1 MRKFLWINGLA
12 CLLTLFACENKT
24 DKSPEARHVILIGLD
39 AFSSR
44 GLQKASTPAMNDMIA
59 GGALV
64 LHARCVVPT
73 VSTPNWTAM
82 LTGADPLQTG
92 VQDNSWQR
100 DNRNWEPVIT
110 GREDV
115 YPSILS
121 WIKDQNPNASMH
133 FFYEW
138 DGLARMFEMS
148 LVDKVYQSDSG
159 EDVFDR
165 AVESFFADKP
175 EFLFIGIDEPDAAG
189 HKFGHDTEEYYASIS
204 KYDQKIGDFIA
215 RLKAEGLMDETFIM
229 VTGDHGGI
237 DFGHGGTTLHELEI
251 PIICYGKGVTEGI
264 IISKPC
270 YIYDV
275 APTLAWAMGLDAPAA
290 GIGRVMHEAFSPA
303 TETLLYVPMPK
314 VLPAA
319 GTYPAEPLEITMEAD
334 WPEASVYYTLDGT
347 EPNAGSTLYTGTFQL
362 SSASTIRAVSVYDGQ
377 RSREEQIQYRILG
390 GTPPRVHWKYF
401 EGKFEKVP
409 DFSILKPIKTGKSEE
424 ISLLELP
431 RREDHFAVQFT
442 ARLQIEKPGKYTF
455 YTKSDDGSVLWVN
468 GEKVVDN
475 DGSHS
480 LRIRKGTIT
489 LTEGVHQLEVGYF
502 EDYMGEQLEV
512 WIEGPG
518 IYRQILTSDFFK

>member
-1 MRKFLWINGLA
+1 M
-12 CLLTLFACENKT
+12 
-24 DKSPEARHVILIGLD
+24 IGLD

-44 GLQKASTPAMNDMIA
+44 GLQKASTPAMNEMIA
-59 GGALV
+59 YGALA

-92 VQDNSWQR
+92 VQDNSWKR

-121 WIKDQNPNASMH
+121 WIKDQKPKARMH

-138 DGLARMFEMS
+138 DDLSRMFEMS
-148 LVDKVYQSDSG
+148 LVDKEYQSDSG
-159 EDVFDR
+159 EDVFDK

-175 EFLFIGIDEPDAAG
+175 EFLFISIDETDAAG
-189 HKFGHDTEEYYASIS
+189 HKYGHDTEDYYASLS
-204 KYDQKIGDFIA
+204 KYDKKIGDFIA
-215 RLKAEGLMDETFIM
+215 RLKSEGLMDETFIM

-251 PIICYGKGVTEGI
+251 PIICYGKGVSKGT

-275 APTLAWAMGLDAPAA
+275 APTLAWAMGVEAPGA
-290 GIGRVMHEAFSPA
+290 GIGRIMHEVFRPA
-303 TETLLYVPMPK
+303 TESPAYVPMPK

-319 GTYPAEPLEITMEAD
+319 GTYPADPLEITMDAD
-334 WPEASVYYTLDGT
+334 GLEVNIYYTLDGT
-347 EPNAGSTLYTGTFQL
+347 NPDAGSTLYTGPFKL
-362 SSASTIRAVSVYDGQ
+362 STGATVRAVSVYNGQ
-377 RSREEQIQYRILG
+377 LSREEQVQYRILG
-390 GTPPRVHWKYF
+390 GSLPMVHWKYF

-409 DFSILKPIKTGKSEE
+409 DFAALKPIKTGKSEE

-431 RREDHFAVQFT
+431 HREDHFAVLFT
-442 ARLQIEKPGKYTF
+442 TGLKIEKAGKYTF
-455 YTKSDDGSVLWVN
+455 YTKSDDGSVLWIN
-468 GEKVVDN
+468 GVKVVDN
-475 DGSHS
+475 DGSHGV
-480 LRIRKGTIT
+480 RIRKGTIE
-489 LTEGVHQLEVGYF
+489 LNSGLHQLEVGYF
-502 EDYMGEQLEV
+502 EDYMGELIEV
-512 WIEGPG
+512 WMEGPG
-518 IYRQILTSDFFK
+518 IHKQILTSAFFHQ